1 MGVWLLKF
9 SIFFVNKMLS
19 SNVNKNCLI
28 STRYPDNEVLISD
41 WPLLT
46 DADQER
52 LEEAITLSES
62 FKWKLNVFTSGLL
75 PEKDRWLQKA
85 AHRAYDSL
93 SKRELQVFKLRCKL
107 ITFPLIADQLDISTS
122 SAKTYWR
129 RSLAK
134 CMALWESSDP
144 LIDEEE

>member
-1 MGVWLLKF
+1 
-9 SIFFVNKMLS
+9 
-19 SNVNKNCLI
+19 
-28 STRYPDNEVLISD
+28 VLISD

-52 LEEAITLSES
+52 LEECITLSES

-85 AHRAYDSL
+85 AYRAYDSL

-107 ITFPLIADQLDISTS
+107 ITFPLIAEQLDISTS

-129 RSLAK
+129 RALAK

>member
-1 MGVWLLKF
+1 
-9 SIFFVNKMLS
+9 MLS
-19 SNVNKNCLI
+19 GNVNKNCLT
-28 STRYPDNEVLISD
+28 STRYPDIEVFISD

-62 FKWKLNVFTSGLL
+62 FKWKLNVFTSGLIDK
-75 PEKDRWLQKA
+75 ENRWLQLA
-85 AHRAYDSL
+85 AHKAYDSL
-93 SKRELQVFKLRCKL
+93 SKRDLQVFKLRCKL
-107 ITFPLIADQLDISTS
+107 ITFPLIAEQLNISTS